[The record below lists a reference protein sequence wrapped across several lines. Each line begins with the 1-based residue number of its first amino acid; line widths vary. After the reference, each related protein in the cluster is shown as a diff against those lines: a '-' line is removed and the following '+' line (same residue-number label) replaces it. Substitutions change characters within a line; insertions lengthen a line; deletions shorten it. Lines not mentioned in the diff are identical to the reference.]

1 MSEIKEMQ
9 SASKQPDVL
18 SKQYIEASKLHQH
31 IIASAELAQQNI
43 IEMCQGLKKM
53 RDGKAYTAF
62 GYETFEDYCE
72 NMVGMK
78 RSNAYKY
85 ITIVE
90 NLSEDKIQTYGQIGI
105 SKLSLLASLSHVE
118 QDEIVNVV
126 DVNNVSYRELQAKIK
141 EIEKRNNELENKYEQ
156 TTLELSTANER
167 IEELENR
174 PVEVSVQEDTESKK
188 RAEELEKQLSTAQK
202 ENEKLSESVTKLK
215 DEHAKAEAKQK
226 EDFEKEHLKIK
237 QQLQADRDAFNQR
250 ISSLQNEVEKA
261 RTENK
266 HSDADNKEIFKA
278 YYKNCIGAFNSMI
291 EFVNNISSDEAKFC
305 SEKIKILIKSF
316 EDKLEVL

>member
-1 MSEIKEMQ
+1 
-9 SASKQPDVL
+9 
-18 SKQYIEASKLHQH
+18 
-31 IIASAELAQQNI
+31 
-43 IEMCQGLKKM
+43 M

-90 NLSEDKIQTYGQIGI
+90 NLSDDKIQTYGQIGI
-105 SKLSLLASLSHVE
+105 SKLSLLASLSHTE

-167 IEELENR
+167 IEELKNR

-202 ENEKLSESVTKLK
+202 KMKSSPKVLLSLRMNTQ
-215 DEHAKAEAKQK
+215 KQK
-226 EDFEKEHLKIK
+226 QSKRRL
-237 QQLQADRDAFNQR
+237 
-250 ISSLQNEVEKA
+250 
-261 RTENK
+261 
-266 HSDADNKEIFKA
+266 
-278 YYKNCIGAFNSMI
+278 
-291 EFVNNISSDEAKFC
+291 
-305 SEKIKILIKSF
+305 
-316 EDKLEVL
+316 

>member
-9 SASKQPDVL
+9 SVSKQPDVL

-90 NLSEDKIQTYGQIGI
+90 NLSDDKIQTYGQIGI

-167 IEELENR
+167 IEELESR
-174 PVEVSVQEDTESKK
+174 PVEVSIQEDTESKK

-250 ISSLQNEVEKA
+250 ISSLQNAVEKA

>member
-9 SASKQPDVL
+9 SISKQPDVL

-167 IEELENR
+167 IEELESR
-174 PVEVSVQEDTESKK
+174 PVEVSIQEDTESKK

-226 EDFEKEHLKIK
+226 EDFEKEYLKIE
-237 QQLQADRDAFNQR
+237 QQFQADKDAFNQR

-266 HSDADNKEIFKA
+266 PSDADNKEIFKA
-278 YYKNCIGAFNSMI
+278 YYKNCLAAFNSMI

-316 EDKLEVL
+316 EDKLEVV

>member
-1 MSEIKEMQ
+1 MSEVKEMQ
-9 SASKQPDVL
+9 SVSKQPDVL

-90 NLSEDKIQTYGQIGI
+90 NLSDDKIQTYGQIGI
-105 SKLSLLASLSHVE
+105 SKLSLLASLSHTE

-167 IEELENR
+167 IEELKNR

-202 ENEKLSESVTKLK
+202 KMKSSPKVLLSLRMNTQ
-215 DEHAKAEAKQK
+215 KQK
-226 EDFEKEHLKIK
+226 QSKRRL
-237 QQLQADRDAFNQR
+237 
-250 ISSLQNEVEKA
+250 
-261 RTENK
+261 
-266 HSDADNKEIFKA
+266 
-278 YYKNCIGAFNSMI
+278 
-291 EFVNNISSDEAKFC
+291 
-305 SEKIKILIKSF
+305 
-316 EDKLEVL
+316 

>member
-1 MSEIKEMQ
+1 MKFTAKLFSFIFQEQ
-9 SASKQPDVL
+9 

-90 NLSEDKIQTYGQIGI
+90 NLSDDKIQTYGQIGI

-167 IEELENR
+167 IEELKNR

-202 ENEKLSESVTKLK
+202 E
-215 DEHAKAEAKQK
+215 
-226 EDFEKEHLKIK
+226 HLKIK
-237 QQLQADRDAFNQR
+237 QQLQSDRDAFNQR

>member
-1 MSEIKEMQ
+1 
-9 SASKQPDVL
+9 
-18 SKQYIEASKLHQH
+18 
-31 IIASAELAQQNI
+31 
-43 IEMCQGLKKM
+43 M

-90 NLSEDKIQTYGQIGI
+90 NLSDDKIQTYGQIGI
-105 SKLSLLASLSHVE
+105 SKLSLLASLSHTE
-118 QDEIVNVV
+118 QDEIVNAV

-167 IEELENR
+167 IEELESR
-174 PVEVSVQEDTESKK
+174 PVEVSIQEDTESKK

-237 QQLQADRDAFNQR
+237 QQLQADKDAFNQR

>member
-118 QDEIVNVV
+118 QDEIVDVV

-156 TTLELSTANER
+156 TTLELY
-167 IEELENR
+167 NR
-174 PVEVSVQEDTESKK
+174 K
-188 RAEELEKQLSTAQK
+188 
-202 ENEKLSESVTKLK
+202 
-215 DEHAKAEAKQK
+215 
-226 EDFEKEHLKIK
+226 
-237 QQLQADRDAFNQR
+237 
-250 ISSLQNEVEKA
+250 
-261 RTENK
+261 
-266 HSDADNKEIFKA
+266 
-278 YYKNCIGAFNSMI
+278 
-291 EFVNNISSDEAKFC
+291 
-305 SEKIKILIKSF
+305 
-316 EDKLEVL
+316 

>member
-1 MSEIKEMQ
+1 
-9 SASKQPDVL
+9 
-18 SKQYIEASKLHQH
+18 
-31 IIASAELAQQNI
+31 
-43 IEMCQGLKKM
+43 M

-118 QDEIVNVV
+118 QDEIVDVV

-156 TTLELSTANER
+156 TTLELYNANER
-167 IEELENR
+167 IEELESC
-174 PVEVSVQEDTESKK
+174 PIEVSVQEDTESKK
-188 RAEELEKQLSTAQK
+188 RAEKLEKQLSTAQK
-202 ENEKLSESVTKLK
+202 ENERLSESVTKLK
-215 DEHAKAEAKQK
+215 DEHTKAEAKQK
-226 EDFEKEHLKIK
+226 EDFEKEYLKIE
-237 QQLQADRDAFNQR
+237 QQFQADKDAFNQR

-261 RTENK
+261 RTESK

-316 EDKLEVL
+316 KDKLEVL